1 MRTPTEERQPRAT
14 SSSART
20 SGYTSRKE
28 EEEEDREVKQTSVS
42 SMTQA
47 EKEEEEDD
55 WMEQEMKKAR
65 YVCYCWLMELWNDH
79 IISMAFRKVAYVEW

>member
-1 MRTPTEERQPRAT
+1 MRTPIEERQPHAT

-20 SGYTSRKE
+20 SGYASR
-28 EEEEDREVKQTSVS
+28 EEEDREVKQTSVG

-47 EKEEEEDD
+47 GKEEEEDD

-65 YVCYCWLMELWNDH
+65 YV
-79 IISMAFRKVAYVEW
+79 IIVD